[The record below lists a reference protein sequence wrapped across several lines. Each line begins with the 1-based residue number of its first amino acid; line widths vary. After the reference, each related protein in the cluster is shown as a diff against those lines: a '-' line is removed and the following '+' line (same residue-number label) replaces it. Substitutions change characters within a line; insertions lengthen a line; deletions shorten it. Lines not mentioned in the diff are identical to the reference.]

1 MDLQVHCPEV
11 LKTKVNLE
19 ILLRSPRT
27 TVAVITWKLGLIL
40 NSYIVDIN
48 LTR

>member
-1 MDLQVHCPEV
+1 MLFKGNKPGMALQVHCPEV

-27 TVAVITWKLGLIL
+27 TVAVITK
-40 NSYIVDIN
+40 
-48 LTR
+48 